1 MKTRREELLETAASL
16 MAAEIIGYK
25 YKYSGYC
32 DYNELTTNA
41 IVAAQIL
48 LDKIDDL
55 EPRAK
60 KRVPKLGPK
69 RY

>member
-1 MKTRREELLETAASL
+1 

-25 YKYSGYC
+25 YKYSGFC